1 METYDE
7 IYGRMKNAY
16 EHETGDSFNEVSDIA
31 IRLKVLAG
39 EIFKLQTNLE
49 WWKRQ
54 MFAVSAS
61 GECLDK
67 LASQR
72 GIERKKAMK
81 STGEIT
87 FNISQPCSHDII
99 IPKGCV
105 VATADLVPIRFVTT
119 EDEEISAGNTLV
131 NTNLFPVSD
140 NQFFLVNR
148 IKGGFVYA
156 EAEQAGSNGNIGLGC
171 AVVPVSVP
179 TEIETVTNREKF
191 TGGCDAETDDELR
204 KRIRDTYINT
214 SNGTNAAYYEQL
226 ALTVD
231 GVAKASAV
239 GKVRGVGT
247 VNVYVT
253 GADASLGTNVVAKVQ
268 SLLEKQRELNVDV
281 IVSNAQRTACNM
293 SVVAYAED
301 GYSSNEV
308 KELLKNAFAEYVN
321 SIPIGGTFR
330 LSELGARL
338 IDTGCITNYNW
349 NTDMQDVTVAKSQC
363 FTVGTVTIGVK

>member
-1 METYDE
+1 MDTYDE
-7 IYGRMKNAY
+7 IYGRMKNVY
-16 EHETGDSFNEVSDIA
+16 EQETGDSFNEKSDIA

-39 EIFKLQTNLE
+39 EIFKVQTNLE

-87 FNISQPCSHDII
+87 FYISQPCSHDII

-105 VATADLVPIRFVTT
+105 VATADPVPVRYVTT

-131 NTNLFPVSD
+131 S
-140 NQFFLVNR
+140 
-148 IKGGFVYA
+148 VYA

-204 KRIRDTYINT
+204 KRIRDTYVNT
-214 SNGTNAAYYEQL
+214 YNGTNAAYYEQL
-226 ALTVD
+226 ALSVD
-231 GVAKASAV
+231 GVAKACAV
-239 GKVRGVGT
+239 GKVRGFGT
-247 VNVYVT
+247 VNIYVT
-253 GADASLGTNVVAKVQ
+253 GSDAAVSTDVVAKVQ
-268 SLLEKQRELNVDV
+268 EIVAKQRELNVDV
-281 IVSNAQRTACNM
+281 LVVNAQRTACNM
-293 SVVAYAED
+293 SVTVYAED
-301 GYSSNEV
+301 GYSSSEV
-308 KELLKNAFAEYVN
+308 KALLSKAFADYVN
-321 SIPIGGTFR
+321 SIPIGGTFH
-330 LSELGARL
+330 LAELGAKL
-338 IDTGCITNYNW
+338 VATGCINNYTW
-349 NTDMQDVTVAKSQC
+349 NTDMQDVTAAKSQC
-363 FTVGTVTIGVK
+363 FTVGTVTIGVQ

>member
-105 VATADLVPIRFVTT
+105 VATADTVPVRFVTT

-131 NTNLFPVSD
+131 S
-140 NQFFLVNR
+140 
-148 IKGGFVYA
+148 VYA
-156 EAEQAGSNGNIGLGC
+156 EAEQAGSNGNIGLSC

-191 TGGCDAETDDELR
+191 TGCLLYTSPSP
-204 KRIRDTYINT
+204 RDT
-214 SNGTNAAYYEQL
+214 
-226 ALTVD
+226 
-231 GVAKASAV
+231 
-239 GKVRGVGT
+239 R
-247 VNVYVT
+247 
-253 GADASLGTNVVAKVQ
+253 
-268 SLLEKQRELNVDV
+268 
-281 IVSNAQRTACNM
+281 
-293 SVVAYAED
+293 
-301 GYSSNEV
+301 
-308 KELLKNAFAEYVN
+308 
-321 SIPIGGTFR
+321 
-330 LSELGARL
+330 
-338 IDTGCITNYNW
+338 
-349 NTDMQDVTVAKSQC
+349 
-363 FTVGTVTIGVK
+363 

>member
-99 IPKGCV
+99 IPKGVCCGYCRPC
-105 VATADLVPIRFVTT
+105 ADTICY
-119 EDEEISAGNTLV
+119 D
-131 NTNLFPVSD
+131 
-140 NQFFLVNR
+140 
-148 IKGGFVYA
+148 
-156 EAEQAGSNGNIGLGC
+156 
-171 AVVPVSVP
+171 
-179 TEIETVTNREKF
+179 
-191 TGGCDAETDDELR
+191 
-204 KRIRDTYINT
+204 
-214 SNGTNAAYYEQL
+214 
-226 ALTVD
+226 
-231 GVAKASAV
+231 
-239 GKVRGVGT
+239 RG
-247 VNVYVT
+247 
-253 GADASLGTNVVAKVQ
+253 
-268 SLLEKQRELNVDV
+268 
-281 IVSNAQRTACNM
+281 
-293 SVVAYAED
+293 
-301 GYSSNEV
+301 
-308 KELLKNAFAEYVN
+308 
-321 SIPIGGTFR
+321 
-330 LSELGARL
+330 
-338 IDTGCITNYNW
+338 
-349 NTDMQDVTVAKSQC
+349 
-363 FTVGTVTIGVK
+363 

>member
-16 EHETGDSFNEVSDIA
+16 EYETGDSFNEVSDIA

-87 FNISQPCSHDII
+87 FNISQPCSHDIV

-105 VATADLVPIRFVTT
+105 VATADTVPVRFVTT

-131 NTNLFPVSD
+131 S
-140 NQFFLVNR
+140 
-148 IKGGFVYA
+148 VYA
-156 EAEQAGSNGNIGLGC
+156 EAEQVGSNGNIGLGC

-231 GVAKASAV
+231 GVAK
-239 GKVRGVGT
+239 
-247 VNVYVT
+247 
-253 GADASLGTNVVAKVQ
+253 VQ

-301 GYSSNEV
+301 GYSSGEV

>member
-16 EHETGDSFNEVSDIA
+16 ELETGDSFNEVSDIA

-87 FNISQPCSHDII
+87 FNISQPCSHDIV

-105 VATADLVPIRFVTT
+105 VATADLVPVRFVTT

-131 NTNLFPVSD
+131 S
-140 NQFFLVNR
+140 
-148 IKGGFVYA
+148 VYA
-156 EAEQAGSNGNIGLGC
+156 EAEQAGSNGNIGLGY

-239 GKVRGVGT
+239 GKARGVGT

-253 GADASLGTNVVAKVQ
+253 GADASLGTNVVA
-268 SLLEKQRELNVDV
+268 
-281 IVSNAQRTACNM
+281 
-293 SVVAYAED
+293 YAED
-301 GYSSNEV
+301 GYSSGEV

>member
-105 VATADLVPIRFVTT
+105 CLLYTSPSPR
-119 EDEEISAGNTLV
+119 
-131 NTNLFPVSD
+131 
-140 NQFFLVNR
+140 
-148 IKGGFVYA
+148 
-156 EAEQAGSNGNIGLGC
+156 
-171 AVVPVSVP
+171 
-179 TEIETVTNREKF
+179 
-191 TGGCDAETDDELR
+191 DA
-204 KRIRDTYINT
+204 
-214 SNGTNAAYYEQL
+214 
-226 ALTVD
+226 
-231 GVAKASAV
+231 
-239 GKVRGVGT
+239 
-247 VNVYVT
+247 
-253 GADASLGTNVVAKVQ
+253 
-268 SLLEKQRELNVDV
+268 
-281 IVSNAQRTACNM
+281 
-293 SVVAYAED
+293 
-301 GYSSNEV
+301 
-308 KELLKNAFAEYVN
+308 
-321 SIPIGGTFR
+321 
-330 LSELGARL
+330 
-338 IDTGCITNYNW
+338 
-349 NTDMQDVTVAKSQC
+349 
-363 FTVGTVTIGVK
+363 